1 MAAKKNKLQL
11 RNGKKNKKE
20 LGLIAATVLMLAL
33 LIAGLFYTRTEA
45 YLARHSQAT
54 TTVQQPK
61 KVVEGAESTEAAEM
75 TAETTEAPSAPA
87 PAPSTELVWEKQ
99 DAPVQLPILMYHA
112 IHVMAPGEE
121 ANANL
126 IVDPT
131 TFESHLKALQEA
143 GYYAVS
149 PEEAYKIL
157 TENVLPQGKKVVWL
171 TFDDSLWDF
180 YDIAYPLLKQYQ
192 MQATNNVITGTVG
205 QEANLSLD
213 EMKEMKEN
221 GISLQG
227 HTITHPALGN
237 IDPAQQNTELAES
250 KTYLD
255 SNLNQDTISFAYP
268 SGSYTEETIAI
279 AEQNNYKMALTT
291 NEGLASAADG
301 LLSLNRVRVLPYM
314 TAEILLQTIA
324 TP

>member
-1 MAAKKNKLQL
+1 MAGKRNKSPQ
-11 RNGKKNKKE
+11 RNGKKDRKE
-20 LGLIAATVLMLAL
+20 LGLIAATVVMLVL
-33 LIAGLFYTRTEA
+33 LIAGLLYTRSDNFLSQYSKASTTSQEPQKVVVETE
-45 YLARHSQAT
+45 T
-54 TTVQQPK
+54 TTETV
-61 KVVEGAESTEAAEM
+61 
-75 TAETTEAPSAPA
+75 ETTEASETAA
-87 PAPSTELVWEKQ
+87 STTSSEIIWEKQ
-99 DAPVQLPILMYHA
+99 DTPVQLPILMYHA

-205 QEANLSLD
+205 QDANLSLD

-301 LLSLNRVRVLPYM
+301 LLSLNRVRVLPTM
-314 TAEILLQTIA
+314 TAELLLQTIA

>member
-1 MAAKKNKLQL
+1 MAGKRNKSPQ
-11 RNGKKNKKE
+11 RNGKKDRKE
-20 LGLIAATVLMLAL
+20 LGLIAATVVMLVL
-33 LIAGLFYTRTEA
+33 LIAGLLYTRSDNFLSQYSKASTTSQEPQKVVVETE
-45 YLARHSQAT
+45 T
-54 TTVQQPK
+54 TTETV
-61 KVVEGAESTEAAEM
+61 
-75 TAETTEAPSAPA
+75 ETTEASETAA
-87 PAPSTELVWEKQ
+87 STTSSEIIWEKQ
-99 DAPVQLPILMYHA
+99 DTPVQLPILMYHA

-221 GISLQG
+221 GIFLQG

-301 LLSLNRVRVLPYM
+301 LLSLNRVRVLPTM
-314 TAEILLQTIA
+314 TAELLLQTIA